1 MLSFKS
7 VPNSLLEMRERA
19 VGGAVK
25 EKEAEGWKEKERQAE
40 KGREGL
46 HILLSI
52 YSSTSILN

>member
-1 MLSFKS
+1 M
-7 VPNSLLEMRERA
+7 
-19 VGGAVK
+19 VGGGVK
-25 EKEAEGWKEKERQAE
+25 EKEAEGGKEKERQAE